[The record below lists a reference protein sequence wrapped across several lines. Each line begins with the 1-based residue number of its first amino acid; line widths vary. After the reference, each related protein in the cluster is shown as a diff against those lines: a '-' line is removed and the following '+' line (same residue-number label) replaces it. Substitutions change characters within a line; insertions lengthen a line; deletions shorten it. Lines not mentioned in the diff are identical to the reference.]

1 MIWKCNFIAVL
12 DLKSIFSLV
21 YIQLNSQLHTFVCSY
36 PSKLTKDVN
45 YFTSP
50 WMMPKFLIIN
60 VSGLKLRPF
69 WENVDQFSTSGIMD
83 HMPRGMTPVIVVMI
97 FRVKIR
103 KDLANDV
110 LSGMF
115 HEDQR
120 QIEEIFELACTYQ
133 FMFGC
138 DIPRLWTSDPD
149 EASKNKAYAAINASL
164 DPYHDEIRKA
174 MPVSLSIISVFSL
187 G

>member
-1 MIWKCNFIAVL
+1 
-12 DLKSIFSLV
+12 
-21 YIQLNSQLHTFVCSY
+21 
-36 PSKLTKDVN
+36 
-45 YFTSP
+45 
-50 WMMPKFLIIN
+50 
-60 VSGLKLRPF
+60 
-69 WENVDQFSTSGIMD
+69 MD

-174 MPVSLSIISVFSL
+174 MPVSLSIISLFSL
-187 G
+187 GWNQYFDLDGPAVIWQDLCVHFCNINADQLLLFILFIFASRILMVVRSASVAWCW